1 MSWRHKSFRRERN
14 GARKKVLLINPP
26 HHAGVVEAAGKWPSL
41 SFVYLA
47 GALREAGFA
56 VEIYDSMAKDHTLA
70 QVARRIRRSRP
81 DYVGTTAYTAAL
93 PCALA
98 VLRLARAIDP
108 QAITLLGGIH
118 PKFCYRE
125 ILEGHPDVVDYIVR
139 GEGEVTLPELL
150 ACLEAGGDPSRVL
163 GIAFYDRAGKE
174 VVATGE
180 RGLVEDL
187 DALVPA
193 WDLLDWRDY
202 KLFVVPGSRLG
213 PLFTSRGCTNS
224 CSFCS
229 QHKFWG
235 GVRRER
241 RVERVVEDVR
251 LLHDRYG
258 VDNFFLTDEYPTY
271 GRERWE
277 EFLERLVQ
285 LNLGCYFYMETCAV
299 DILRDRDIL
308 RKYRDAGFVHI
319 YVGVEATEQGR
330 LDLFKKEISCDQ
342 GREAIRLLNE
352 AGIITECSFVL
363 GLPDETPASIRQT
376 LERAKIYNP
385 DMAHFLAIAPWPYA
399 DLYEELRDHVV
410 VHDYAGY
417 NIVDPV
423 VKPREM
429 TLEELR
435 REIVGCY
442 KSYYMEKL
450 PEYDRI
456 TDPFKRTYMLTAL
469 EAMMQNSFL
478 RNYLGGLGE
487 MPEEVRRYLGR
498 LSEQETR

>member
-1 MSWRHKSFRRERN
+1 MGTNVKHKR
-14 GARKKVLLINPP
+14 VLLINPP

-47 GALREAGFA
+47 GALRDVGFS
-56 VEIYDSMAKDHTLA
+56 VEIYDSMVKDHTLA
-70 QVARRIRRSRP
+70 QVGRHIQRSQP
-81 DYVGTTAYTAAL
+81 DYIGTTAYTAAL
-93 PCALA
+93 PCALE
-98 VLRLARAIDP
+98 VLGLAKAIEP
-108 QAITLLGGIH
+108 RVVTLLGGIH

-125 ILEGHPDVVDYIVR
+125 ILENHHDVVDFIVR
-139 GEGEVTLPELL
+139 GEGEATLPELL
-150 ACLEAGGDPSRVL
+150 ICLEKKGDLSRVS
-163 GIAFYDRAGKE
+163 GVAFFDPRGGE
-174 VVATGE
+174 VLATEE
-180 RGLVEDL
+180 RQLVEDL
-187 DALVPA
+187 DSLVPA

-213 PLFTSRGCTNS
+213 PIFTSRGCTNT

-229 QHKFWG
+229 QHKFWEG
-235 GVRRER
+235 KRRER
-241 RVERVVEDVR
+241 QMVRVIEDVQH
-251 LLHDRYG
+251 LHHRYG

-271 GRERWE
+271 NRDRWE
-277 EFLERLVQ
+277 EFLDRLIV
-285 LNLGCYFYMETCAV
+285 LGLDAYFYMETCAV

-308 RKYRDAGFVHI
+308 WKYRKAGFVHV
-319 YVGVEATEQGR
+319 YVGVEATDQGR
-330 LDLFKKEISCDQ
+330 LDLFKKEINCDQ
-342 GREAIRLLNE
+342 AREAIHLLNR

-376 LERAKIYNP
+376 LERAKSYNP

-410 VHDYAGY
+410 VHDYSCY

-429 TLEELR
+429 TLDGLR
-435 REIVGCY
+435 REIVNCY
-442 KSYYMEKL
+442 KGYYMEKL

-456 TDPFKRTYMLTAL
+456 KDPFKRNYMLTAL

-487 MPEEVRRYLGR
+487 MPEEVQRYLR
-498 LSEQETR
+498 RK